1 MDLYY
6 KQEVKVGA
14 LVMAAVVV
22 FFVGLS
28 WLTGRSLGAGAVASV
43 PVRFEDVSGLQVGD
57 PVLLSGVDVGRVAQI
72 RLQGAASVLV
82 QLEIRRSVMPRV
94 DAVVKLAALD
104 FFGAQMVDYNP
115 GRSSQMLPP
124 GQEIIGRKEVP
135 VTETAA
141 SLADQAAEVLTGFQS
156 IASQRT
162 ADQLHETLDAAQ
174 DALAAMTRMGNA
186 DIIDE
191 ATAALRALRSVG
203 ERLDSVMADSSIDRS
218 ISQLD
223 EITEGIR
230 ETTEAMAVA
239 MEALGSI
246 LTQID
251 SGQGSLGRM
260 VTDTTLAHD
269 MHEVL
274 VSMRR
279 LLDDIRERPSRY
291 INIGVF

>member
-251 SGQGSLGRM
+251 SGQGSLGRL

>member
-251 SGQGSLGRM
+251 SGQGSLGRL

-269 MHEVL
+269 IHEVL
-274 VSMRR
+274 VSLRL
-279 LLDDIRERPSRY
+279 LLDDVRERPSRY
-291 INIGVF
+291 IHIGVF

>member
-1 MDLYY
+1 M
-6 KQEVKVGA
+6 
-14 LVMAAVVV
+14 
-22 FFVGLS
+22 
-28 WLTGRSLGAGAVASV
+28 
-43 PVRFEDVSGLQVGD
+43 
-57 PVLLSGVDVGRVAQI
+57 
-72 RLQGAASVLV
+72 
-82 QLEIRRSVMPRV
+82 
-94 DAVVKLAALD
+94 
-104 FFGAQMVDYNP
+104 
-115 GRSSQMLPP
+115 
-124 GQEIIGRKEVP
+124 
-135 VTETAA
+135 
-141 SLADQAAEVLTGFQS
+141 TGFQS

-251 SGQGSLGRM
+251 SGQGSLGRL

-269 MHEVL
+269 IHEVL
-274 VSMRR
+274 VSLRL
-279 LLDDIRERPSRY
+279 LLDDVRERPSRY
-291 INIGVF
+291 IHIGVF

>member
-57 PVLLSGVDVGRVAQI
+57 PVLLAGVDVGRVAQI

-203 ERLDSVMADSSIDRS
+203 ERLDSVMADSSLDRS

>member
-1 MDLYY
+1 MDLYS

-14 LVMAAVVV
+14 LVIAAVVV

-251 SGQGSLGRM
+251 SGQGSLGRL

-269 MHEVL
+269 IHEVL
-274 VSMRR
+274 VSLRL
-279 LLDDIRERPSRY
+279 LLDDVRERPSRY
-291 INIGVF
+291 IHIGVF